1 MPKKLSRVVDKLR
14 VWRTARDLS
23 QREAVNVLSDA
34 GLPIKLT
41 TLQKWEIG
49 RSAPHPVTAAAIE
62 RFLSEQERRAQERR
76 APTPVILRLK
86 EWRDQNNLTQA
97 EAVERLI
104 AAEVPIKLQTLQEWE
119 SGRRHPSAITE
130 VALAAFLD
138 RTMVVAAN
146 LRIHRR
152 AQELQDQLDTATDPA
167 AIRKLAKELLQLA
180 DDLLKVTAP
189 ARQVAPGRQ
198 TEIHKG

>member
-1 MPKKLSRVVDKLR
+1 MRRKLSRVVDKLR
-14 VWRTARDLS
+14 AWRTARDLS
-23 QREAVNVLSDA
+23 QRQAVNVLSDA

-49 RSAPHPVTAAAIE
+49 RSAPHPVTATAIE
-62 RFLSEQERRAQERR
+62 RFLSEQERRIQERR

-86 EWRDQNNLTQA
+86 QWRDQNNLTQA

-104 AAEVPIKLQTLQEWE
+104 AAGVPIKLQTLQQWE

-130 VALAAFLD
+130 VALTGFLD
-138 RTMVVAAN
+138 RTMVVTAN

-152 AQELQDQLDTATDPA
+152 AQELQDQLGTTTDPA
-167 AIRKLAKELLQLA
+167 AIRKLAKEVLQLA

-189 ARQVAPGRQ
+189 ANQVAARGQ
-198 TEIHKG
+198 AEDHKG

>member
-1 MPKKLSRVVDKLR
+1 MRKKLSRVVDKLR
-14 VWRTARDLS
+14 AWRTARDLS
-23 QREAVNVLSDA
+23 QRQAVNVLTDA

-49 RSAPHPVTAAAIE
+49 RSAPHPVTAIAIE
-62 RFLSEQERRAQERR
+62 RFLSEQERRTQERR

-104 AAEVPIKLQTLQEWE
+104 AAGVPIKLQTLQQWE

-130 VALAAFLD
+130 VALTGFLD
-138 RTMVVAAN
+138 RTLVVTAHR
-146 LRIHRR
+146 RIHRR
-152 AQELQDQLDTATDPA
+152 AWELQEQLGTATDPA
-167 AIRKLAKELLQLA
+167 TIRKLAKEVVQLA

-189 ARQVAPGRQ
+189 AHQVAPGGQ
-198 TEIHKG
+198 P

>member
-1 MPKKLSRVVDKLR
+1 MRKKLSRVVDKLR
-14 VWRTARDLS
+14 AWRTVRDLS
-23 QREAVNVLSDA
+23 QRQAVKVLSDA

-49 RSAPHPVTAAAIE
+49 RSAPHPVTAAAID
-62 RFLSEQERRAQERR
+62 RFLSEQERRTQGRR
-76 APTPVILRLK
+76 DPTPGILRLK

-104 AAEVPIKLQTLQEWE
+104 AAEVPIKLQTLQQWE

-180 DDLLKVTAP
+180 DDLLKVTAS
-189 ARQVAPGRQ
+189 ARQAAPGGQ
-198 TEIHKG
+198 TEIHKA

>member
-1 MPKKLSRVVDKLR
+1 M
-14 VWRTARDLS
+14 
-23 QREAVNVLSDA
+23 
-34 GLPIKLT
+34 PIKLT
-41 TLQKWEIG
+41 TLQKWEVG
-49 RSAPHPVTAAAIE
+49 RSVPHPVTAAAIE
-62 RFLSEQERRAQERR
+62 RFLSEQARRAQERR
-76 APTPVILRLK
+76 APTPIILRLK
-86 EWRDQNNLTQA
+86 EWREQNNLTQA
-97 EAVERLI
+97 EAVDRVI
-104 AAEVPIKLQTLQEWE
+104 AAGVPIKLQTLQQWE

-152 AQELQDQLDTATDPA
+152 AKELQDQLDTATDPA

-189 ARQVAPGRQ
+189 ACQVAPGGQ
-198 TEIHKG
+198 TEILKA